1 MLSVASGASAVSFAL
16 LMLLV
21 LESSGGPEK
30 VPEEE
35 ALPVAGSKK
44 A

>member
-1 MLSVASGASAVSFAL
+1 MLSVASGASAVSFASIT
-16 LMLLV
+16 LV